1 MTHHKNFP
9 LSSWFDCD
17 VFVDIVVSLIAHH
30 NLGDNCRSYTLNK
43 HINGSDN
50 LIYFWMKGKQAY
62 KCSLFCN
69 VFSSSVLNLYWHNWP
84 NTASLL

>member
-17 VFVDIVVSLIAHH
+17 VFVYIVVSLIAHH
-30 NLGDNCRSYTLNK
+30 NLGGNCRSYTPSK

-50 LIYFWMKGKQAY
+50 VICWADLFWDEGKANIQMQ
-62 KCSLFCN
+62 F
-69 VFSSSVLNLYWHNWP
+69 VL
-84 NTASLL
+84 